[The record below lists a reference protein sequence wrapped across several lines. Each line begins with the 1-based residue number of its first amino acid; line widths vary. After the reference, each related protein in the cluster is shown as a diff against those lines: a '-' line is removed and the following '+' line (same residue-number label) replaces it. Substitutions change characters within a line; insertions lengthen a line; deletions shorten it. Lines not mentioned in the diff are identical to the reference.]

1 MWSRKRSEDGD
12 QEWRED
18 GDGETSPRPELELG
32 GGGNGYAKERHQRY
46 REIRASGMG
55 NEARDDHLH

>member
-32 GGGNGYAKERHQRY
+32 GAGNGYAKERHQRY